1 MKTKEIT
8 LFGKAVNICYC
19 LATEIEFLKA
29 TGADASQ
36 LEGNDALI
44 FGHLVRAGHVAY
56 CMATGEEP
64 VQFTANDILYN
75 TNKIEATNAVS
86 SIMALREEWYAIPSG
101 YKTEN
106 AATEEQTEEKNA

>member
-8 LFGKAVNICYC
+8 LFGKTVKICYC

-36 LEGNDALI
+36 LENNEALL

-56 CMATGEEP
+56 CMATDEEP

-86 SIMALREEWYAIPSG
+86 SIMALREEWYAIPCG

-106 AATEEQTEEKNA
+106 AATEEKTEEKNA